1 MSLIAFLGYT
11 RWRLWIMSV
20 NFLGGGADGG
30 GGRGSLVLGGDLGC
44 W

>member
-1 MSLIAFLGYT
+1 
-11 RWRLWIMSV
+11 MSV

-44 W
+44 WWFQLWTLVM